1 MSADVEYLTHNKI
14 RLALHHLRRG
24 DGRPLLLLHGLGE
37 TSPTAPPPWAA
48 TWTGPVAALDFTGH
62 GLSTVPKGGGY
73 SAEIMLGDAD
83 IALAALAGDWE
94 TITVVGRGLGAYIAL
109 MLAGARSKQVHG
121 AVLCDGVG
129 LTGGATGPTSGSF
142 VLLEPRDEP
151 PDPYALFELSRDL
164 RPPDYATH
172 FVKLAVEGSG
182 LDEPIAVCA
191 ITRPKWL
198 TAVVEE
204 VGVVTCRIDE
214 ALKMY
219 A

>member
-1 MSADVEYLTHNKI
+1 
-14 RLALHHLRRG
+14 
-24 DGRPLLLLHGLGE
+24 
-37 TSPTAPPPWAA
+37 
-48 TWTGPVAALDFTGH
+48 
-62 GLSTVPKGGGY
+62 LSTVPVGGGY

-83 IALAALAGDWE
+83 IALAALTAGSGS
-94 TITVVGRGLGAYIAL
+94 ITVVGRGLGAYIAL
-109 MLAGARSKQVHG
+109 LLAGARSKQVQG

-142 VLLEPRDEP
+142 VQLAPRAEP

-172 FVKLAVEGSG
+172 FVNLALEGSG

-191 ITRPKWL
+191 ITRPRWL
-198 TAVVEE
+198 AAVVEE
-204 VGVVTCRIDE
+204 VGVVTCTIDE
-214 ALKMY
+214 ALALY